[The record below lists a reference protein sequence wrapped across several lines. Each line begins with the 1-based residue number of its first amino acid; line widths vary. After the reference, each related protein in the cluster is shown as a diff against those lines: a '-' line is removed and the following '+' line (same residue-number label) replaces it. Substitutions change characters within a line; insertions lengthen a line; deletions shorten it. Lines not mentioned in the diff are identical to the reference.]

1 LAPARITRAK
11 EECFHVQK
19 SEIAVMRDASS
30 TRNISL
36 STLVLSVIAV
46 AAVMYVLR
54 SILVPFMLAGFLTI
68 LFKPLVQW
76 FRKKG
81 MPTWVGLIIVLIIS
95 SSILWGIFAI
105 LATGVD
111 QIIVKA
117 PEYANRVAVIIDQL
131 DRSTGGMV
139 STYLLTNSGAG
150 SGQFISQSAAVD
162 MVTSSVDS
170 VFSFLSDGVM
180 TILYLIFMVLGGEQF
195 ARKLEKAFRNTHV
208 HDLIDVYA
216 SVNNKVIR
224 YLRVKTFFS
233 FLTALI
239 SWIVM
244 VSFGVDFAAL
254 IALFIFILD
263 YLPNIGSAFAVLI
276 PGSVAA
282 LQTANVP
289 EALLI
294 MVILTVLQNLIG
306 NVIEPKMMSISLD
319 LSPVVILFSLFF
331 WGWMWGVV
339 GMMLSIP
346 LMAILKAVMEHFPV
360 TKPIAILMGNE
371 SPEDAL

>member
-1 LAPARITRAK
+1 
-11 EECFHVQK
+11 
-19 SEIAVMRDASS
+19 
-30 TRNISL
+30 
-36 STLVLSVIAV
+36 
-46 AAVMYVLR
+46 
-54 SILVPFMLAGFLTI
+54 
-68 LFKPLVQW
+68 
-76 FRKKG
+76 
-81 MPTWVGLIIVLIIS
+81 
-95 SSILWGIFAI
+95 
-105 LATGVD
+105 
-111 QIIVKA
+111 
-117 PEYANRVAVIIDQL
+117 
-131 DRSTGGMV
+131 
-139 STYLLTNSGAG
+139 
-150 SGQFISQSAAVD
+150 
-162 MVTSSVDS
+162 
-170 VFSFLSDGVM
+170 
-180 TILYLIFMVLGGEQF
+180 MVLGGEQF
-195 ARKLEKAFRNTHV
+195 ARKLDRAFRNTHV

-276 PGSVAA
+276 PGSVYA
-282 LQTANVP
+282 LQTANLP

-319 LSPVVILFSLFF
+319 LSPVVVLFSLFF

-346 LMAILKAVMEHFPV
+346 LMAILKAVMEHFQV
-360 TKPIAILMGNE
+360 TQPIAILMGNE
-371 SPEDAL
+371 IPEEAS

>member
-1 LAPARITRAK
+1 M
-11 EECFHVQK
+11 
-19 SEIAVMRDASS
+19 SSASS

-46 AAVMYVLR
+46 AGVMYVLR
-54 SILVPFMLAGFLTI
+54 SILVPFMLAGFLAI

-76 FRKKG
+76 FRSKG
-81 MPTWVGLIIVLIIS
+81 MPTWVGLIVVLIIS
-95 SSILWGIFAI
+95 SSLLWGMFAI

-111 QIIVKA
+111 QIIVKT
-117 PEYANRVAVIIDQL
+117 PEYANRITTIIAQL
-131 DRSTGGMV
+131 DRNTGGMI
-139 STYLLTNSGAG
+139 STYLLTENGTG
-150 SGQFISQSAAVD
+150 STQFISQSAAVE
-162 MVTSSVDS
+162 MVTSSVNS
-170 VFSFLSDGVM
+170 VFSFLEDGVM
-180 TILYLIFMVLGGEQF
+180 TLLYLIFMVLGGEQF
-195 ARKLEKAFRNTHV
+195 ARKLDRAFRNTHV
-208 HDLIDVYA
+208 HDLIDVYH
-216 SVNNKVIR
+216 SVNNKVVR

-276 PGSVAA
+276 PGSVSA
-282 LQTANVP
+282 LQTANLP
-289 EALLI
+289 ETLLI
-294 MVILTVLQNLIG
+294 MLILTVLQNLIG

-319 LSPVVILFSLFF
+319 LSPVVVLFSLFF

-346 LMAILKAVMEHFPV
+346 LMSILKAVMEHFQV

-371 SPEDAL
+371 IPEEAT